1 MDPPRARRLSAG
13 GGARRVS
20 LLEAIASRRSV
31 GRVRPDPVARETVEE
46 LLAAAVTAPNHH
58 LTGPWRFVVLAGDA
72 RREVGEAHAR
82 AVARA
87 KPDLPPEGLAKEAAR
102 LERAP
107 VVVAAIALG
116 ADDPVRAREDRDAV
130 AAAIQNLL
138 LAAHGRGLG
147 AMWRTGE
154 MVDEPE
160 VREALGLSPGDAV
173 VGFVYLGH
181 PAGPLPERPPRPGIA
196 DVAVWRGW

>member
-1 MDPPRARRLSAG
+1 
-13 GGARRVS
+13 VS

-31 GRVRPDPVARETVEE
+31 GRLLPDPLPRETVEE
-46 LLAAAVTAPNHH
+46 LLAAAVAAPNHH
-58 LTGPWRFVVLAGDA
+58 LTAPWRFVVLAGDA

-107 VVVAAIALG
+107 VVVAAIVLG
-116 ADDPVRAREDRDAV
+116 ADDPVQAREDRDAV
-130 AAAIQNLL
+130 AAAIENLL
-138 LAAHGRGLG
+138 LAAHGGGLG
-147 AMWRTGE
+147 AMWRTGA

-160 VREALGLSPGDAV
+160 VREALGLAPGDAV
-173 VGFVYLGH
+173 VGFVYLGR
-181 PAGPLPERPPRPGIA
+181 PAGPAPDRPPRPPLG